1 MYDYRQQPGV
11 YLPIPGF
18 PSYPG
23 TPGGGNVDRRLD
35 RLERQVQQN
44 ERQIR
49 QLERRVERLERRP
62 DGGYPAGGYGNYPGQ
77 GR

>member
-23 TPGGGNVDRRLD
+23 GTPGGGNVDRRLD

-44 ERQIR
+44 AREIER
-49 QLERRVERLERRP
+49 LERRVERLERRP
-62 DGGYPAGGYGNYPGQ
+62 GGGFPGGGYGNYPG
-77 GR
+77 